1 MAPVKEKSISAVH
14 ACLDNVRNGPTSH
27 TAATALQGHSHHV
40 FGLHRW
46 YRLRYREKGFSM
58 DKAIENY
65 SIGGE

>member
-14 ACLDNVRNGPTSH
+14 ARLDSVRNDPTSH
-27 TAATALQGHSHHV
+27 TAATVLQGHSHHV
-40 FGLHRW
+40 FGLHHQ
-46 YRLRYREKGFSM
+46 YRLRYRKKGFSM